1 MSVSVSSDKSAGMAG
16 ETEQGH
22 HGSTPANDNR
32 RSGGTPEC
40 AASQRV
46 DQAALTIAR
55 LIGRRMA
62 REQFAALA
70 AVNDNRTKTT
80 APEASDGEADRE

>member
-1 MSVSVSSDKSAGMAG
+1 MPVSVSVHESAGMAD

-22 HGSTPANDNR
+22 HGSAPANDNR
-32 RSGGTPEC
+32 RPGNAPEC

-46 DQAALTIAR
+46 DRAALTLAR

-62 REQFAALA
+62 REQFAALSA
-70 AVNDNRTKTT
+70 ANDNR
-80 APEASDGEADRE
+80 PETPESKASDSEADRE

>member
-1 MSVSVSSDKSAGMAG
+1 MPVSVSSDENAGMAD

-22 HGSTPANDNR
+22 HGSVPANDNR
-32 RSGGTPEC
+32 SPGGAPDCT
-40 AASQRV
+40 AAKRV
-46 DQAALTIAR
+46 NRAALTLAR

-70 AVNDNRTKTT
+70 AANDNRPETPK
-80 APEASDGEADRE
+80 PEASDGETSSE